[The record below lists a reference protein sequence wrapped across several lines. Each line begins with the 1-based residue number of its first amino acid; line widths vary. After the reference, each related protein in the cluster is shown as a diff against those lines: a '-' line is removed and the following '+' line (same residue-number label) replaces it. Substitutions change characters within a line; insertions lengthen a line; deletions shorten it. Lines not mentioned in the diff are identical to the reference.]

1 MLKKQVFMRLKVM
14 RINNLLWI
22 LLFSLAILSCGKK
35 NAADARMINNDLNMD
50 TLFLGLTFGMT
61 SQEFFDTSAVYNS
74 RKLIVNEGLGGKS
87 ILYNTRD
94 GELEYP
100 ALMSYYPVFTNDKI
114 SSMPVSFQYKQW
126 APWNKKFWTDSLIE
140 DVRRLFES
148 WYGDGFEGKKDVFG
162 RMRYVKI
169 DGPRVITLQCQDD
182 HVVNATIE
190 NKELMRSDK

>member
-1 MLKKQVFMRLKVM
+1 M
-14 RINNLLWI
+14 RIKNLLWI
-22 LLFSLAILSCGKK
+22 LLFSLAIISCGKK
-35 NAADARMINNDLNMD
+35 NPANARMINNDLNMD
-50 TLFLGLTFGMT
+50 TLFLGLKFGMT
-61 SQEFFDTSAVYNS
+61 SQEFFDTSAVYNA
-74 RKLIVNEGLGGKS
+74 RKLIVNEELVDQS
-87 ILYNTRD
+87 IVYNTQD

-114 SSMPVSFQYKQW
+114 SSMPMKFQYKQW
-126 APWNKKFWTDSLIE
+126 APWNKKFWAESLIE

-182 HVVNATIE
+182 HIVNATIE